1 MSHKHQH
8 LLGTVLEGPLSSNMH
23 WREVESLLH
32 FLGAKIEP
40 THGARFHMV
49 LKGIDGFLHHPHGS
63 NVCDKQTIKQL
74 RVFLVQA
81 GIKATDYEGKKG
93 PAAGSQ

>member
-1 MSHKHQH
+1 
-8 LLGTVLEGPLSSNMH
+8 
-23 WREVESLLH
+23 
-32 FLGAKIEP
+32 
-40 THGARFHMV
+40 MV
-49 LKGIDGFLHHPHGS
+49 LKGIDGFLHHPHGR

-74 RVFLVQA
+74 RELLVKA